1 MEELL
6 LQSTMFFY
14 VTNEIRV
21 RLRTSLLLWC
31 YFGCVFIIF
40 LSHILVAIFIPRLSS
55 FKTLPNILLFIFLLF
70 FPVNLDIFARE
81 SQSNMLDYLAMN
93 SARFITIYSSRITAN
108 AILMVVPII
117 LGFVSLFIVQAILTN
132 PSSLLFFLVYL
143 PLILLFFLCWFFIAL
158 LVLSVVELK
167 FPDSFFRIILY
178 FGGLFVIIGLL
189 FLINMLSNG
198 SLIIIGVCLGLQL
211 FENVFLTVVEIIIVC
226 VITILLLSSVITRRI
241 DLVVGKILA
250 VGQVPQNEKFP
261 PRFSFYS
268 LSEAIW
274 FIKKSS
280 WQKIVPYLGTVPYL
294 FLFIM
299 VSDRSRLMETFMA
312 IFGFHFFFILLY
324 VFLMVFPQIT
334 IEKEFNME
342 ELLLSRI
349 TVYQYFFQKVTLLL
363 KSIFFPFMIASIV
376 ITILSWPSFF
386 ASIPVFFFLVIR
398 AFYFV
403 SVIIFIW
410 RLFPTKNL
418 LQSTTLSIFG
428 LEVLGFLIINFIL
441 PTNIV
446 LLIYSPIISSLLISQ
461 LIADPDFVKYVSS
474 ITFSIWMNLSLT
486 IALFFASIILIKSEV
501 RFD

>member
-1 MEELL
+1 MEEAL
-6 LQSTMFFY
+6 LQSRMLFY
-14 VTNEIRV
+14 VTNEIKV

-40 LSHILVAIFIPRLSS
+40 LSHILIAIFIPNLSS

-108 AILMVVPII
+108 ALLMVVPII
-117 LGFVSLFIVQAILTN
+117 LGFVSLFTIQTILTN

-143 PLILLFFLCWFFIAL
+143 FLNLLFFLCWFFIAL

-167 FPDSFFRIILY
+167 FPDSFIRIILY
-178 FGGLFVIIGLL
+178 FGGLFVIIGPL
-189 FLINMLSNG
+189 FLINMLLNG

-211 FENVFLTVVEIIIVC
+211 FENVFLTVVEIIFVC
-226 VITILLLSSVITRRI
+226 VITILFLSLVITRRI

-268 LSEAIW
+268 LSEAIGV
-274 FIKKSS
+274 IKRSS
-280 WQKIVPYLGTVPYL
+280 WHNLVSYLGTVPYL
-294 FLFIM
+294 FLFII
-299 VSDRSRLMETFMA
+299 VSDHSRLMGCFMT

-324 VFLMVFPQIT
+324 VLLLVFPQIT

-363 KSIFFPFMIASIV
+363 RSIFFPFMIVSIV

-386 ASIPVFFFLVIR
+386 ASFPIFFFLIIR
-398 AFYFV
+398 ASYLV
-403 SVIIFIW
+403 SLLIFIW

-418 LQSTTLSIFG
+418 LQSTLLSIFG
-428 LEVLGFLIINFIL
+428 LEVLAVLVISFIL
-441 PTNIV
+441 PVSTSLV
-446 LLIYSPIISSLLISQ
+446 YSPILSSLLISQ
-461 LIADPDFVKYVSS
+461 LITDPDFAKYVSS
-474 ITFSIWMNLSLT
+474 ITFSIWMNLILT
-486 IALFFASIILIKSEV
+486 IALFFASIILMKSEV

>member
-1 MEELL
+1 MEEAL
-6 LQSTMFFY
+6 LQSRMSFY

-108 AILMVVPII
+108 ALIMVVPII
-117 LGFVSLFIVQAILTN
+117 LGFVSLFTVQALLID
-132 PSSLLFFLVYL
+132 PSSLLFFLVYVF
-143 PLILLFFLCWFFIAL
+143 LIFLFFLCWFFIAM

-178 FGGLFVIIGLL
+178 FGGLFVIIGPS

-198 SLIIIGVCLGLQL
+198 SLIIIGVFLGLQL

-226 VITILLLSSVITRRI
+226 VITTLLLSLVITRRI
-241 DLVVGKILA
+241 DLVVRKILA
-250 VGQVPQNEKFP
+250 VGQVPQNEEFP

-268 LSEAIW
+268 LSEAIG

-280 WQKIVPYLGTVPYL
+280 WHNIVPYLGTVPYL
-294 FLFIM
+294 FLFII
-299 VSDRSRLMETFMA
+299 VSNRSRLMECFMA
-312 IFGFHFFFILLY
+312 IFGCHFFFILLY
-324 VFLMVFPQIT
+324 VLLLVFPQIT

-363 KSIFFPFMIASIV
+363 RSIFFLFMIASIV

-386 ASIPVFFFLVIR
+386 ATIPVFIFLIIR
-398 AFYFV
+398 ASYFV
-403 SVIIFIW
+403 SLLIFIW

-418 LQSTTLSIFG
+418 LQSTILSIFG
-428 LEVLGFLIINFIL
+428 LEVLGVLVISFIVPGSTSL
-441 PTNIV
+441 V
-446 LLIYSPIISSLLISQ
+446 YSPILSSLLISQ
-461 LIADPDFVKYVSS
+461 FAADPN
-474 ITFSIWMNLSLT
+474 TFLKISTMTFDICMNMT
-486 IALFFASIILIKSEV
+486 TAIVLFLASFILLKSEV